1 MNRKSSRILFVLIV
15 MVTMVAALT
24 TSADT
29 CIDAKF
35 IWDPYSPCAG
45 DTVTFDASI
54 STCNW
59 EGDNVTGHYVP
70 LVSYE
75 WDFGDETTGE
85 GETATHTYPKKG
97 TYDVTLVIMDAA
109 GDNDTFKIPLTVE
122 LGSSSDGD
130 SNGFPL
136 WIVIVVVAAGIGI
149 VLSVYFA
156 KVKRPK

>member
-15 MVTMVAALT
+15 MVTMVAAFAS
-24 TSADT
+24 SANT

-85 GETATHTYPKKG
+85 GETATHTYSEKG
-97 TYDVTLVIMDAA
+97 TYEVTLVIVDAA
-109 GDNDTFKIPLTVE
+109 GDNDTFKIPLIVE
-122 LGSSSDGD
+122 LGSSSHGN
-130 SNGFPL
+130 SNEFP
-136 WIVIVVVAAGIGI
+136 WWIVVVVVGAGIGI
-149 VLSVYFA
+149 VLSVYFL
-156 KVKRPK
+156 KVKKPT